1 MATMSV
7 LDIAI
12 LAALALVISVA
23 VVWLAALLGPAP
35 ARRVPPD
42 AREAARCFLFRGGAL
57 IDTDA
62 PDFVLP
68 DSVGTSEDDWARF
81 RRWLAPRFADPGPVE
96 PGSSLL
102 LEARGGDAATLRIAR
117 QGDTLR
123 ATLCDPGGCAVSH
136 HELQRRLAQADV
148 HRTALAN
155 APLPVWQ
162 RAETGAILWENT
174 AATALPE
181 AVRAQLLAAPEP
193 GRIATPTPPR
203 WYDLVIR
210 PAPGGAFLFARDV
223 TAIVEAE
230 HARRAF
236 VQTLGRTFADLP
248 TGLAIFD
255 RDRTL
260 AMFNPALTDLTGL
273 DPVYLSGRPDIL
285 GFFDTLRNRQVMP
298 EPRSYATWRDEIH
311 AMIRAADQGQYQEV
325 WSLVAG
331 LTYRVTGR
339 PHPDGAV
346 AFLFENIS
354 DQVAAT
360 RDQRAALD
368 LRQAA
373 LDRVA
378 EAVAVLSEDGA
389 LRFCNRRF
397 ALLLRL
403 APEQRTGLALP
414 DLVETC
420 RARFGP
426 DPLWQ
431 EIAARLRDGAAP
443 ALRARIAPGQGG
455 ALTVRL
461 VPLGQGQ
468 AMLSLL
474 PDPALAA
481 PSALSA

>member
-1 MATMSV
+1 MAAMSV
-7 LDIAI
+7 LEIAL
-12 LAALALVISVA
+12 LAALALVISLV

-35 ARRVPPD
+35 ARPAPPD
-42 AREAARCFLFRGGAL
+42 PQEAARSFLFRGGAL

-62 PDFVLP
+62 PSLLLP
-68 DSVGTSEDDWARF
+68 EPVGTAEDDWTRF

-96 PGSSLL
+96 PGAPVHLK
-102 LEARGGDAATLRIAR
+102 AQGDDEATLSVTR
-117 QGDTLR
+117 QGTTLR
-123 ATLCDPGGCAVSH
+123 ATLADPGGCAVSH
-136 HELQRRLAQADV
+136 HELHRRLAEAEA
-148 HRTALAN
+148 HRIALAD

-162 RAETGAILWENT
+162 RAEKGAILWENT

-181 AVRAQLLAAPEP
+181 VERAQLLAASEA
-193 GRIATPTPPR
+193 GRIATMTPPR

-210 PAPGGAFLFARDV
+210 PVAGGAFLFASDV

-236 VQTLGRTFADLP
+236 VQTIGRTFADLP

-298 EPRSYATWRDEIH
+298 EPKNYANWRDEIH

-325 WSLVAG
+325 WSLVNG

-360 RDQRAALD
+360 RDQRSALD

-378 EAVAVLSEDGA
+378 EAVAVLSGDGA

-414 DLVETC
+414 DLLETC
-420 RARFGP
+420 RARLGP

-443 ALRARIAPGQGG
+443 ALRERIALGQRGG
-455 ALTVRL
+455 LTVRL
-461 VPLGQGQ
+461 MPLGQGQ

-481 PSALSA
+481 PAALSA